1 MRVDD
6 DRGGK
11 HAESQHSI
19 LPHEGGD
26 VERAVPKSK
35 EPGHAGIKCVWG
47 PILALH
53 GEEQE
58 ATCMG
63 VGGKQATSGGAEQRA
78 AALGDARAGWAFEK
92 AARYMQ
98 CDLCIV
104 CVRVLGLLLF

>member
-63 VGGKQATSGGAEQRA
+63 VGGKQSNERRSGAKSCS
-78 AALGDARAGWAFEK
+78 LG
-92 AARYMQ
+92 
-98 CDLCIV
+98 
-104 CVRVLGLLLF
+104 